1 MMGMKDEFLMAR
13 DWVKNKFDP
22 SLVDEALSLFEINIR
37 LLGGFLSVYA
47 LTGDELFRDK
57 ARLMG
62 ESMLPA
68 FNTGTGLPSGR
79 INLAKRSGSS
89 SGSVLAEWGT
99 LSLEFNQLAHV
110 TNSDSFSQPIK
121 RIAQLVSELDN
132 NDGLFPVH
140 VDASRVKNKRTPQPG
155 VQVHNFQF
163 YTLGAMGDSFYEY
176 LLKSWIQSGRQDEQS
191 RQLYLNSV
199 AGIRNKLVQTSEQN
213 KLTYLADL
221 QYGKLNHKMDHLAC
235 FAGGMLALGG
245 HAMDRHE
252 DIQLGASLTTTCH
265 ESYDRTTTKLGP
277 EAFRFSSSSEAV
289 AAAGEKHYILRPEV
303 IESYFIL
310 WRITK
315 DSKYRKWGWD
325 FAIALEKYCRIAS
338 GGYSGI
344 RDVYASVPTHDNVQ
358 QSFFLAETLKYL
370 YLLFSDDQFF
380 SLDHWVFNTEAHPLP
395 IGGTIK
401 NPPFVYEIKQ

>member
-1 MMGMKDEFLMAR
+1 MGMKDEFLMAR
-13 DWVKNKFDP
+13 DWVKNTFDP
-22 SLVDEALSLFEINIR
+22 TLVDEALSLFEINIR
-37 LLGGFLSVYA
+37 LLGGFLSAYA

-62 ESMLPA
+62 ELMLPA
-68 FNTGTGLPSGR
+68 FNTETGLPSGR
-79 INLAKRSGSS
+79 INLAKKWGSA

-99 LSLEFNQLAHV
+99 LSLEFNQLARV
-110 TNSDSFSQPIK
+110 TNSETFSQPIK
-121 RIAQLVSELDN
+121 RLAQIVAVLDN

-140 VDASRVKNKRTPQPG
+140 VDVRVKNKRTPRPG
-155 VQVHNFQF
+155 LQEQNFQM

-176 LLKSWIQSGRQDEQS
+176 LLKSWIHSGRQDEQS

-199 AGIRNKLVQTSEQN
+199 VGIRKLLVQTSEQN

-221 QYGKLNHKMDHLAC
+221 QYGQLKHKMDHLAC

-245 HAMDRHE
+245 HLMDRPE
-252 DIQLGASLTTTCH
+252 DIQLGVQLTTTCH

-277 EAFRFSSSSEAV
+277 EAFRFSSSAEAV
-289 AAAGEKHYILRPEV
+289 ASQGEKHYILRPEV

-310 WRITK
+310 WRVTK
-315 DSKYRKWGWD
+315 DPRYRQWGWE
-325 FAIALEKYCRIAS
+325 FVLALEKYCRIAS

-380 SLDHWVFNTEAHPLP
+380 PLDKWTFNTEAHPLP

-401 NPPFVYEIKQ
+401 NPPFVYKVAQ